1 MSKKYDIYITIPSQL
16 AETDEK
22 LFQTTEAIVNRLKL
36 SISRMLKQSVVV
48 AWKGE
53 ANFDRSNIR
62 QIIHDSK
69 IAVFLTHPEFESDTE
84 YNRELEDICELMEI
98 EKADQVE
105 GYSRIFRIS
114 LEPSKNPNTPPC
126 LDNLLSYDFFEKN
139 IYTRKIK
146 TLDFESGDKSSV
158 LYSKLL
164 DLAYDISSSLRLEN
178 LEVESKSNFKQR
190 SVFLGLT
197 TFDQQQARDEIK
209 RELQHYGFRVLPYSK
224 LPQTGEEFEK
234 ALIHNLDKADT
245 VIQLMGS
252 QYGEML
258 KGTKYSLPD
267 YQNRIIREYQQ
278 KDENFRI
285 NRFIWIPQNSK
296 ISDQRQV
303 LYLKRLRRDDA
314 TTNTEIIE
322 SPLETFKTILS
333 TKLENS
339 NHTPQIEYEN
349 ISKVYLLIEEGELSE
364 FEDLY
369 STLTLSGLRVV
380 QLDYNVQTGI
390 YARHLQALRDSD
402 AVVIFQLSE
411 NQFWLNSK
419 LRDIIKTPGIGRE
432 KAFKKVVIVSKLA
445 PDEDL
450 LRMIKANVV
459 VLNSK
464 DTESELILQKLIS
477 E

>member
-1 MSKKYDIYITIPSQL
+1 MSRKYDIYITIPSQL
-16 AETDEK
+16 AETNEK
-22 LFQTTEAIVNRLKL
+22 LFQATEAVVNRLKL
-36 SISRMLKQSVVV
+36 TILRMLKQPVSVV
-48 AWKGE
+48 WKGD
-53 ANFDRSNIR
+53 ANFDRSNYR

-69 IAVFLTHPEFESDTE
+69 LAVLFTHPEFESDTDYE
-84 YNRELEDICELMEI
+84 KELEDICELMEI
-98 EKADQVE
+98 ENTDRGE
-105 GYSRIFRIS
+105 GYGKIFRIS
-114 LEPSKNPNTPPC
+114 LEPSKKPASPPC

-146 TLDFESGDKSSV
+146 SLDFESDDKLTV

-164 DLAYDISSSLRLEN
+164 DLAYDISSSLRIES

-209 RELQHYGFRVLPYSK
+209 RELQHYGFRVLPYNK

-278 KDENFRI
+278 KDESSRI

-333 TKLENS
+333 GKLENS

-349 ISKVYLLIEEGELSE
+349 ISKVYLLTEEGELTE

-369 STLTLSGLRVV
+369 STLTLSGLKVV
-380 QLDYNVQTGI
+380 QLDYGVQTGI

-402 AVVIFQLSE
+402 AVLIYQVSE

-419 LRDIIKTPGIGRE
+419 LRDIIKAPGIGRD
-432 KAFKKVVIVSKLA
+432 KAFKKVVIISKLA

-450 LRMIKANVV
+450 LRMIKSRVV

-464 DTESELILQKLIS
+464 DIESELILNKLIS